1 MLLFE
6 SIKLAFNSI
15 RASKLRSILT
25 LLGIAV
31 GLFSIIIV
39 MTAISAIQSSI
50 ETTFNS
56 IGTNNFIIQK
66 WPAIQMGGPHRRREL
81 RNRENLTVKQG
92 EKLREITKLPV
103 AIGISAGRSGR
114 TIKFRNEKTNPNVSV
129 AGVTYEYFMA
139 RDLKVVEG
147 RNFTKSDDEGNKPY
161 AVIGADIVDAL
172 FKNIDPIGQIIKVD
186 NFNLEVIGVFEK
198 KGSILGQSQDNF
210 VCMPISV
217 FEKYFGTERSASFI
231 VMCKNK
237 ESISETMDEVIG
249 ALRKIRKVPAGEDND
264 FEIVTNEQL
273 IEQFNDLTKYFKIGA
288 AVVAFIALLAAGV
301 GIMNIML
308 VSVTERTK
316 EIGIRKAIGA
326 RKQNILTQFVIE
338 AVSLS
343 WFGGMIGILLGVIG
357 GNVVAV
363 ALGVSVVIPVDWI
376 MIGLFVTTFVGVA
389 FGVYPAMKAANLDPI
404 EALRYE

>member
-39 MTAISAIQSSI
+39 MTAISAIQNSI

-66 WPAIQMGGPHRRREL
+66 WPAIQMGNPHRRREL

-103 AIGISAGRSGR
+103 AIGISIGRGGR

-129 AGVTYEYFMA
+129 AGVTYDYFMA

-147 RNFTKSDDEGNKPY
+147 RNFTRSDDEGNKPY

-210 VCMPISV
+210 VCIPISV
-217 FEKYFGTERSASFI
+217 FEKYFGSERSASFI

-249 ALRKIRKVPAGEDND
+249 ALRKIRKVPAGQDND

-273 IEQFNDLTKYFKIGA
+273 IEQFNDLTKYFKLGA

-316 EIGIRKAIGA
+316 EIGVRKAIGA

-343 WFGGMIGILLGVIG
+343 WFGGMIGIILGVIG

-363 ALGVSVVIPVDWI
+363 ALGVSVVVPIDWI
-376 MIGLFVTTFVGVA
+376 VIGLLVTTFVGVA

>member
-6 SIKLAFNSI
+6 SIKLAYNSI
-15 RASKLRSILT
+15 ISSKLRSILT

-31 GLFSIIIV
+31 GLFSIIVV

-56 IGTNNFIIQK
+56 IGTNNFIVQK
-66 WPAIQMGGPHRRREL
+66 WPAIQMGDPHRRKEF
-81 RNRENLTVKQG
+81 RNRKNLTVKQG
-92 EKLREITKLPV
+92 EKLKEITKLP
-103 AIGISAGRSGR
+103 ATIGISVGRGGR
-114 TIKFRNEKTNPNVSV
+114 TVKFRNEKTNPTVSI
-129 AGVTYEYFMA
+129 AGVTYDYFVA
-139 RDLKVVEG
+139 RDLQIERG
-147 RNFTKSDDEGNKPY
+147 RNFTKSDDEGNKAY
-161 AVIGADIVDAL
+161 AVIGADIVSAL
-172 FKNIDPIGQIIKVD
+172 FKNIDPIGQQIKVD

-210 VCMPISV
+210 VCVPISV

-237 ESISETMDEVIG
+237 ESIQATMDEVIG

-273 IEQFNDLTKYFKIGA
+273 IEQFNDLTKYFKLGA
-288 AVVAFIALLAAGV
+288 AVVAFIALIAAGV

-326 RKQNILTQFVIE
+326 KKKNILTQFVIE

-357 GNVVAV
+357 GNIVAV
-363 ALGVSVVIPVDWI
+363 ALGVSVVVPIDWI
-376 MIGLFVTTFVGVA
+376 IIGLFVTTFVGIS

>member
-103 AIGISAGRSGR
+103 AIGISIGRGGR

-161 AVIGADIVDAL
+161 AVIGADIVEAL

-210 VCMPISV
+210 ICMPISV
-217 FEKYFGTERSASFI
+217 FEKYFGTERSANFV

-237 ESISETMDEVIG
+237 EAISETMDEVVG

-273 IEQFNDLTKYFKIGA
+273 IEQFNDLTKYFKLGA

-363 ALGVSVVIPVDWI
+363 ALGVSVVIPIDWI
-376 MIGLFVTTFVGVA
+376 MIGLFVTTFVGIA

>member
-39 MTAISAIQSSI
+39 MTAISAIQNSI

-66 WPAIQMGGPHRRREL
+66 WPAIQMGNPHRRREL

-103 AIGISAGRSGR
+103 AIGISIGRGGR

-129 AGVTYEYFMA
+129 AGVTYDYFMA

-147 RNFTKSDDEGNKPY
+147 RNFTRSDDEGNKPY
-161 AVIGADIVDAL
+161 AVIGADIVNAL

-210 VCMPISV
+210 VCIPISV
-217 FEKYFGTERSASFI
+217 FEKYFGSERSASFI

-249 ALRKIRKVPAGEDND
+249 ALRKIRKVPAGQDND

-273 IEQFNDLTKYFKIGA
+273 IEQFNDLTKYFKLGA

-343 WFGGMIGILLGVIG
+343 WFGGMIGIILGVIG
-357 GNVVAV
+357 GNIVAV
-363 ALGVSVVIPVDWI
+363 ALGVSVVVPIDWI
-376 MIGLFVTTFVGVA
+376 VIGLLVTTFVGVA

>member
-6 SIKLAFNSI
+6 SIKLAYNSI
-15 RASKLRSILT
+15 ISSKLRSILT

-31 GLFSIIIV
+31 GLFSIIVV

-56 IGTNNFIIQK
+56 IGTNNFIVQK
-66 WPAIQMGGPHRRREL
+66 WPAIQMGDPHRRREF
-81 RNRENLTVKQG
+81 RNRKNLTVKQG
-92 EKLREITKLPV
+92 EKLKEITKLPV
-103 AIGISAGRSGR
+103 TIGISVGRGGR
-114 TIKFRNEKTNPNVSV
+114 TVKFRNEKTNPNVSI
-129 AGVTYEYFMA
+129 AGVTYDYFVA
-139 RDLKVVEG
+139 RDLKIERG
-147 RNFTKSDDEGNKPY
+147 RNFTKSDDEGNKAY
-161 AVIGADIVDAL
+161 AVIGADIVSAL
-172 FKNIDPIGQIIKVD
+172 FKNIDPIGQQIKVD

-210 VCMPISV
+210 VCVPISV

-237 ESISETMDEVIG
+237 ESIQATMDEVIG

-273 IEQFNDLTKYFKIGA
+273 IEQFNDLTKYFKLGA
-288 AVVAFIALLAAGV
+288 AVVAFIALIAAGV

-326 RKQNILTQFVIE
+326 KKKNILTQFVIE

-357 GNVVAV
+357 GNIVAV
-363 ALGVSVVIPVDWI
+363 ALGVSVVVPVDWI
-376 MIGLFVTTFVGVA
+376 IIGLFVTTFVGIS

>member
-39 MTAISAIQSSI
+39 MTAISAIQNSI

-66 WPAIQMGGPHRRREL
+66 WPAIQMGNPHRRREL

-103 AIGISAGRSGR
+103 AIGISIGRGGR

-129 AGVTYEYFMA
+129 AGVTYDYFMA

-147 RNFTKSDDEGNKPY
+147 RNFTRSDDEGNKPY
-161 AVIGADIVDAL
+161 AVIGADIVNAL

-210 VCMPISV
+210 VCIPISV
-217 FEKYFGTERSASFI
+217 FEKYFGSERSASFI

-249 ALRKIRKVPAGEDND
+249 ALRKIRKVPAGQDND

-273 IEQFNDLTKYFKIGA
+273 IEQFNDLTKYFKLGA

-343 WFGGMIGILLGVIG
+343 WFGGMIGIILGVIG

-363 ALGVSVVIPVDWI
+363 ALGVSVVVPIDWI
-376 MIGLFVTTFVGVA
+376 VIGLLVTTFVGVA

>member
-39 MTAISAIQSSI
+39 MTAISAIQNSI

-66 WPAIQMGGPHRRREL
+66 WPAIQMGNPHRRREL

-103 AIGISAGRSGR
+103 AIGISIGRGGR

-129 AGVTYEYFMA
+129 AGVTYDYFMA

-147 RNFTKSDDEGNKPY
+147 RNFTRSDDEGNKPY
-161 AVIGADIVDAL
+161 AVIGADIVNAL

-186 NFNLEVIGVFEK
+186 NFNLEIIGVFEK

-210 VCMPISV
+210 VCIPISV
-217 FEKYFGTERSASFI
+217 FEKYFGSERSASFI

-249 ALRKIRKVPAGEDND
+249 ALRKIRKVPAGQDND

-273 IEQFNDLTKYFKIGA
+273 IEQFNDLTKYFKLGA

-343 WFGGMIGILLGVIG
+343 WFGGMIGIILGVIG

-363 ALGVSVVIPVDWI
+363 ALGVSVVVPIDWI
-376 MIGLFVTTFVGVA
+376 VIGLLVTTFVGVA